1 MKKFFPAIILTLI
14 SSLAVVLRLT
24 PIVWDRDFWYDEAF
38 TGILLKAPWGE
49 MNQMIFADV
58 HPPLY
63 YWLVKPW
70 SALFGYSPEGI
81 RSFSLI
87 FGVLTVVSIYWITK
101 RMFDTRAGLLAAAI
115 TAISPFAIEYSQE
128 ARMYSLFGFL
138 FVWSVWF
145 FVRALDDD
153 KRKDWI
159 WWGIFSGLAFLTHYL
174 ALFFFIIFYVC
185 YVFYGRI
192 FKEKKWIKEIFGH
205 QEFWLG
211 VGVIAA
217 FFASWLRYFIP
228 HMLKGNLGWIPPAH
242 LSDLPKTLQIFF
254 FGHQPGTG
262 GVPES
267 IEFIKLYKDIS
278 LFDGTSMGLLIF
290 TIITLMISYV
300 WLKVKKRK
308 EVFVLSIISLG
319 TLLFLIIL
327 AHFNLKL
334 YVSRYFM
341 PSAVVVFILLAGMVT
356 LVFRSRWAWLIAL
369 GIYAVS
375 TLLLVPIRFQ
385 GGWTETSNFMKNHS
399 VFDDSIIVADGPFG
413 YTSARYYFGEENVR
427 YYNRGN
433 PTEDFSK
440 WVVVGNHNRIN
451 DLAEIKNNGDMIVV
465 DWTCDWGAE
474 LPMEELQDFQG
485 MKLCLV
491 KRER

>member
-1 MKKFFPAIILTLI
+1 MKKFFPVISLTLI
-14 SSLAVVLRLT
+14 SLLAVLLRLT
-24 PIVWDRDFWYDEAF
+24 PIVWERDFWYDEAF
-38 TGILLKAPWGE
+38 TGILLKAPWIE

-63 YWLVKPW
+63 YWLVKLW
-70 SALFGYSPEGI
+70 SALFDYSPEGI

-87 FGVLTVVSIYWITK
+87 FGVLTVVSVYWIAK
-101 RMFDTRAGLLAAAI
+101 KMFDMRAGLLAAAV

-145 FVRALDDD
+145 FVKALEDD

-159 WWGIFSGLAFLTHYL
+159 LWGVFSGLAFLTHYL
-174 ALFFFIIFYVC
+174 ALFFFIIFYVG

-192 FKEKKWIKEIFGH
+192 FQEKKWSNSILGH
-205 QEFWLG
+205 KNFWIG
-211 VGVIAA
+211 VGVISS

-267 IEFIKLYKDIS
+267 VEFIKLYKDIPF
-278 LFDGTSMGLLIF
+278 FDGTSMGLLIF
-290 TIITLMISYV
+290 TAIILMISYI
-300 WLKVKKRK
+300 WLKKEKRK
-308 EVFVLSIISLG
+308 EVFLLSIISLG

-356 LVFRSRWAWLIAL
+356 LIFHSRWAWLIVL
-369 GIYAVS
+369 GSYAFL
-375 TLLLVPIRFQ
+375 TLFLVPIRFQ
-385 GGWTETSNFMKNHS
+385 GGWTEVSNFIQKDSTFEN
-399 VFDDSIIVADGPFG
+399 SIIVANGPFS
-413 YTSARYYFGEENVR
+413 YTSARYYFGKDNVR
-427 YYNRGN
+427 YYHRDD

-440 WVVVGNHNRIN
+440 WVVVGNDNRISE
-451 DLAEIKNNGDMIVV
+451 LTEIQNNEDMVVV
-465 DWTCDWGAE
+465 DSTCDWGEE
-474 LPMEELQDFQG
+474 LPMEELRDFQG
-485 MKLCLV
+485 MKICLV
-491 KRER
+491 KR